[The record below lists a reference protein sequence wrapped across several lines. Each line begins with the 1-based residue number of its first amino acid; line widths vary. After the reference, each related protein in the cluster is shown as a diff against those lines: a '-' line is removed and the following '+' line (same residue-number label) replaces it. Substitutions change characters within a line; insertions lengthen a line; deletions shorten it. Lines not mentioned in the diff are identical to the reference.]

1 MVSKQEHKDERG
13 GGEGE
18 DQTKEG
24 SGVGGPH
31 CHVNEFKLPPEGNGS
46 TEVLCRQW
54 SDKIFTLERLLGGWM
69 ENL

>member
-1 MVSKQEHKDERG
+1 MVSKQEHKDERR

-46 TEVLCRQW
+46 TEVLCRQ
-54 SDKIFTLERLLGGWM
+54 
-69 ENL
+69 